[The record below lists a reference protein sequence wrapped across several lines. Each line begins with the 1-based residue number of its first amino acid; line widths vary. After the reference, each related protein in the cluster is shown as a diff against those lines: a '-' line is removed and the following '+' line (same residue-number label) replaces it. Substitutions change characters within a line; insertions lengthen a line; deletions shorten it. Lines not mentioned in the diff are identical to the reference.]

1 MAQNDDD
8 HSPRED
14 GERKPPVSPKAPDTG
29 KYALYIVGE
38 ILLGIA
44 FCVAIYY
51 YYYYFRK
58 A

>member
-1 MAQNDDD
+1 MAQKYDD
-8 HSPRED
+8 HIPRED
-14 GERKPPVSPKAPDTG
+14 REGKPPASPKATGTG
-29 KYALYIVGE
+29 KYALYILGE

-51 YYYYFRK
+51 YYFRK

>member
-8 HSPRED
+8 HSPRE
-14 GERKPPVSPKAPDTG
+14 GRERKPPVSPKAADTG

-51 YYYYFRK
+51 YYFRK

>member
-14 GERKPPVSPKAPDTG
+14 RARKLPVSAKAAGTG
-29 KYALYIVGE
+29 KYALFIVGE

-51 YYYYFRK
+51 YYFRK